1 MKMKELLKRALN
13 HPELFTEGELQYFRR
28 VQRDRKL
35 AKKQEEAAKKEAKAK
50 ANETDYLR

>member
-13 HPELFTEGELQYFRR
+13 HPELFTEGELMYFRR

-50 ANETDYLR
+50 ANQTDFLS